1 MDKKRNTKFRENC
14 EILAND
20 IVEDTMAC
28 GRIDNLK
35 AAMQL
40 YITANMPNPK
50 DLN

>member
-1 MDKKRNTKFRENC
+1 MDKKRNTKFR

-28 GRIDNLK
+28 GRIDNLE
-35 AAMQL
+35 AAVQL
-40 YITANMPNPK
+40 YIAANMPNPK

>member
-1 MDKKRNTKFRENC
+1 MKIKNGKDFRENC

-28 GRIDNLK
+28 GRIDNLE
-35 AAMQL
+35 AAVQL
-40 YITANMPNPK
+40 YIAANMPNPK